1 VRLRDV
7 ASVRSK
13 QRAEAAREDL
23 WLVAFIG
30 LTLEGRSE
38 IERWARAAS
47 RLHPEDYP
55 DYFHSC
61 ARKLCEEHGVD
72 RRALRATCPPCPV
85 RKPVAVG

>member
-1 VRLRDV
+1 LRDV
-7 ASVRSK
+7 TAVRSK
-13 QRAEAAREDL
+13 QQAEAAREDL
-23 WLVAFIG
+23 WLVAYIG
-30 LTLEGRSE
+30 LSLEGRSI
-38 IERWARAAS
+38 IERWARAAA
-47 RLHPEDYP
+47 RQHPEHYP